1 MRIKIF
7 VIVFVFLLTGCS
19 PAVRTTTFQKLPPK
33 RVDAPI
39 KIFRFKTPQCNFE
52 EIGIVHSRQRNK
64 FISMGDVM
72 NSLIVEARKMGGD
85 AIIGFNETN
94 PIHNVSSQY
103 GIDRDP
109 VLSGTVIRFTDPNCR
124 Q

>member
-7 VIVFVFLLTGCS
+7 VIVLVFLLAGCS
-19 PAVRTTTFQKLPPK
+19 PAVRTTTFQKLSPK
-33 RVDAPI
+33 PIDAPI
-39 KIFRFKTPQCNFE
+39 KIFRLKTPQCNFE
-52 EIGIVHSRQRNK
+52 EIGIVNSRQRNK
-64 FISMGDVM
+64 LISMDEVM
-72 NSLIVEARKMGGD
+72 NSLLVEARKMGGD
-85 AIIGFNETN
+85 AIIGLNETN

-109 VLSGTVIRFTDPNCR
+109 VLSGTVIKFTDPNCR